1 MSASPSYGALAS
13 RMKRF
18 RLQDEATQA
27 SLYLE
32 MAQLAIQAAHERLSN
47 GHPMEGHILKH
58 LGALV
63 NLQTRVNGFCD
74 GVVGG

>member
-1 MSASPSYGALAS
+1 MSRPQDLGALAA
-13 RMKRF
+13 RMRRF
-18 RLQDEATQA
+18 RLQEEATQA

-47 GHPMEGHILKH
+47 GHPMEGHILNH
-58 LGALV
+58 LSALV
-63 NLQTRVNGFCD
+63 NLQARVNGFCD